1 MEALTPLPQIVAK
14 RQEIAQVKPGAPEE
28 GTFDWVFDIFNYLG
42 SFFFGPVPKQLYDKA
57 THLPTTVDVDT
68 FIQYVGNL
76 QVELAEASALTLDR
90 VEVRAD
96 CMRRLGVMGIMEDHA
111 KAWKKEHAEYDF
123 AAVDLTFQQVKAL
136 RQRVMDAVPN
146 VGGYTVPDAPLLD
159 AASSISK
166 VSPGITNGGNNC
178 YLISLLQGIIGDPIT
193 RQWIIDA
200 EFVYDSPLLNASE
213 KQIRNFVRVLKE
225 CTFEFEEAQRLGRT
239 DALPFI
245 GKLRDALTPLIPP
258 PERGGIN
265 LNSGRQE
272 DPTEVLTPLLSYL
285 NPEGNPLFN
294 VVTEKLVFAVKEAAA
309 KKLDD
314 GARALAAFSVQIATL
329 KDQEAD
335 QAGVEDGL
343 MAYLN
348 YLHPEGDYAG
358 LNGDIPGILK
368 AILLKLNERTE
379 ESFTSQRSREL
390 HEEKIAKILSEENL
404 PTLIAQVENLIANLQ
419 SIPALAATE
428 WTKAKPTA
436 REALRT
442 LKINGH
448 TESNAF
454 ESFIDAAFHEKLTVD
469 KTGALSSVQYLD
481 KTPDEVRLEVTHSKY
496 AFQTTPQHVF
506 FALNR
511 NGHSGTRS
519 SAGSFKETKKVH
531 LGETFFLHPKFTEDG
546 RGGQYQVRWFCVH
559 QGGSDKGGHYVN
571 YRLTEKGWCCLD
583 DGRSTLVENPK
594 TVEAA
599 LQNCCLIFASRMDR
613 NLSPLEIQQGID
625 AAIEASHGKDNEQ
638 RYTEVAKS
646 QHGDAK
652 ECSLIH
658 LFSDELSRRAPN
670 VELLKRIFASLET
683 TEFPDFVR
691 GILTLTENLAK
702 TPIEDQLL
710 QLKAIQNR
718 LLMVEL
724 NDHIVAQYTAVREQ
738 RRQHALD
745 AIALTEIT
753 EPSLRAAGERAEKIH
768 AALTYE
774 NRCLEYILAQH
785 DLNGGAVLFLLRTL
799 SPALNEKYEALVKS
813 GEEAL
818 SVAECL
824 GELARRNRPHIES
837 SAQLLETIRKL
848 GFEITVEANRL
859 IGAVKAEAP
868 VRQPRR
874 EVRAEH
880 KRASTPPP
888 RRRSESLSS
897 PTVIGRKRR
906 NSLPL
911 SFPDGQKIT
920 F

>member
-14 RQEIAQVKPGAPEE
+14 RQEIAQVKTGAPEE
-28 GTFDWVFDIFNYLG
+28 GAFDWVFDIFSSLG
-42 SFFFGPVPKQLYDKA
+42 RFFFAQEPKQLYDKV
-57 THLPTTVDVDT
+57 THLQTTIDVET
-68 FIQYVGNL
+68 FVKYVGNM
-76 QVELAEASALTLDR
+76 QVELREAAALTPDR

-96 CMRRLGVMGIMEDHA
+96 CMRRLGVMGVMEDHTRA
-111 KAWKKEHAEYDF
+111 WMKANPRYEF
-123 AAVDLTFQQVKAL
+123 APVEQTFQQVQAL
-136 RQRVMDAVPN
+136 RQRVMGAVPN
-146 VGGYTVPDAPLLD
+146 VGGYTVPDAPPLD

-166 VSPGITNGGNNC
+166 VSPGITNGGNSC

-200 EFVYDSPLLNASE
+200 EFVYDSPLLEDSE
-213 KQIRNFVRVLKE
+213 RKIRNFVRVLKE
-225 CTFEFEEAQRLGRT
+225 CTFEFEEAQRLGRK
-239 DALPFI
+239 DPLPFI
-245 GKLRDALTPLIPP
+245 IKLRTALDPIVTSINLS
-258 PERGGIN
+258 RGG
-265 LNSGRQE
+265 QE
-272 DPTEVLTPLLSYL
+272 DPSEVLVAILSYL

-379 ESFTSQRSREL
+379 ESFTNDKSREL
-390 HEEKIAKILSEENL
+390 HQIKIAEIVSEENL
-404 PTLIAQVENLIANLQ
+404 PTLIAKVEKLIADLQ
-419 SIPALAATE
+419 SMPALVATE

-436 REALRT
+436 REGLRT

-448 TESNAF
+448 TQSNAF

-469 KTGALSSVQYLD
+469 KTGARSSVQYLD

-511 NGHSGTRS
+511 NGHLGTRS

-571 YRLTEKGWCCLD
+571 YRLTEKGWFCLN
-583 DGRSTLVENPK
+583 DGSSTPADAKAVE
-594 TVEAA
+594 TA
-599 LQNCCLIFASRMDR
+599 LQKCCLIFASRMDR
-613 NLSPLEIQQGID
+613 DPTELEIQQGID

-670 VELLKRIFASLET
+670 VELLKRIFASLEG
-683 TEFPDFVR
+683 TEFPGFVR
-691 GILTLTENLAK
+691 GILTLTETLAK

-745 AIALTEIT
+745 AIALTEIR
-753 EPSLRAAGERAEKIH
+753 EPSLRAAEERAEKVH

-774 NRCLEYILAQH
+774 NRCIDYILAQH
-785 DLNGGAVLFLLRTL
+785 NLNGGDTLFLLRTL

-813 GEEAL
+813 SEEVP
-818 SVAECL
+818 SVDKCL
-824 GELARRNRPHIES
+824 KELVRRNLPHIES
-837 SAQLLETIRKL
+837 SEKLLETIRKL

-859 IGAVKAEAP
+859 IAAVKTGAP
-868 VRQPRR
+868 VVQPRR
-874 EVRAEH
+874 EVRDEH
-880 KRASTPPP
+880 K
-888 RRRSESLSS
+888 ESA
-897 PTVIGRKRR
+897 TFTHTDQRKRS

-911 SFPDGQKIT
+911 RFPNQ
-920 F
+920 

>member
-14 RQEIAQVKPGAPEE
+14 RQEIAQVKTGAPEE
-28 GTFDWVFDIFNYLG
+28 GAFDWVFDIFSYLG
-42 SFFFGPVPKQLYDKA
+42 SFFFAQEPKQLYDKA
-57 THLPTTVDVDT
+57 THLHTAATVET
-68 FIQYVGNL
+68 FVQYIGNL
-76 QVELAEASALTLDR
+76 QVELNEASALTPDR

-96 CMRRLGVMGIMEDHA
+96 CMRRLGVMGVMEDHA
-111 KAWKKEHAEYDF
+111 KAWMKEHATYEF
-123 AAVDLTFQQVKAL
+123 AAVAPTFQQVKAL

-146 VGGYTVPDAPLLD
+146 VGGYTVPDTSPLD
-159 AASSISK
+159 HSSRISK

-200 EFVYDSPLLNASE
+200 EFIYETSLLDDSE
-213 KQIRNFVRVLKE
+213 TKIRHFVRVLKE
-225 CTFEFEEAQRLGRT
+225 CTFEFEEAQRLGKK
-239 DALPFI
+239 DPLPFI
-245 GKLRDALTPLIPP
+245 IKLRDALDPIVTSINLS
-258 PERGGIN
+258 RGG
-265 LNSGRQE
+265 QE
-272 DPTEVLTPLLSYL
+272 DPSEILVAILSYL
-285 NPEGNPLFN
+285 NPEGNPLCN
-294 VVTEKLVFAVKEAAA
+294 SVTEKLVFNVEKAAA
-309 KKLDD
+309 KKLAD
-314 GARALAAFSVQIATL
+314 GAHALAAFSAHIATL
-329 KDQEAD
+329 KDALAD
-335 QAGVEDGL
+335 QGGVEGGL
-343 MAYLN
+343 MAYLT
-348 YLHPEGDYAG
+348 YLHPEEDYAG
-358 LNGDIPGILK
+358 LAGNIPGILK

-379 ESFTSQRSREL
+379 DSFSNERALQLHLEKLDKITSERSR
-390 HEEKIAKILSEENL
+390 
-404 PTLIAQVENLIANLQ
+404 PVLIAQVENLIANLQ
-419 SIPALAATE
+419 SMPAQVATE

-436 REALRT
+436 REGLRT

-454 ESFIDAAFHEKLTVD
+454 ESFIEAAFHEKFTAD

-511 NGHSGTRS
+511 NGHLGTRS

-531 LGETFFLHPKFTEDG
+531 LGETFFLHPKFTEDEG
-546 RGGQYQVRWFCVH
+546 GGQYQVRWFCVH

-583 DGRSTLVENPK
+583 DGRSTLVDNPK

-613 NLSPLEIQQGID
+613 DLSEHQIQEGID

-638 RYTEVAKS
+638 QYTDIVKAQHSDAREV
-646 QHGDAK
+646 
-652 ECSLIH
+652 SLIR
-658 LFSDELSRRAPN
+658 LFSSELSRKAPN
-670 VELLKRIFASLET
+670 VELLKRIFASLEG

-691 GILTLTENLAK
+691 GILTLTKNLAK

-753 EPSLRAAGERAEKIH
+753 EPSLRAAEERAEKIH

-785 DLNGGAVLFLLRTL
+785 DLNGEAALFLLRTL

-813 GEEAL
+813 SEEAL

-824 GELARRNRPHIES
+824 GELARRNLPHIES

-848 GFEITVEANRL
+848 GFEITFEANRL
-859 IGAVKAEAP
+859 IAAVKTGAP
-868 VRQPRR
+868 VVQPRR
-874 EVRAEH
+874 EVREEH
-880 KRASTPPP
+880 K
-888 RRRSESLSS
+888 ESA
-897 PTVIGRKRR
+897 TFTHTDQRKRS

-911 SFPDGQKIT
+911 SFPNREKIT
-920 F
+920 L